1 MLIRI
6 APLSLVL
13 VAIAGCSVPRA
24 TPSAQKTTP
33 VATSQS
39 SRLTT
44 ALPPRS
50 QQYASASQNQIDDQ
64 GYRDGYEDGV
74 GNFPSNPSIGIANLN
89 LTDPTEQRIYTD
101 AYNRGYAQ
109 GKGQQ
114 PSPSPSISPSISPS
128 PSPTGTII
136 SPARRQELRQR
147 GYQDGTRDV
156 QSNFAPNPNSGIQ
169 ALGLTDPAEIQIYTN
184 AYNAGYQRQPSP
196 SPSPTISP
204 GRLSELRQQGY
215 NDGYADAQSNFPQ
228 DASRGINRLGLVN
241 AREQQA
247 YTNGYRNGYQAFVS
261 SQQPVPDSLW

>member
-13 VAIAGCSVPRA
+13 IAVTGCSVPFTA
-24 TPSAQKTTP
+24 PSAQKTTP
-33 VATSQS
+33 IAAAQS

-50 QQYASASQNQIDDQ
+50 QRYASASQNQIDDQ

-89 LTDPTEQRIYTD
+89 LTDPTEQGIYTD

-114 PSPSPSISPSISPS
+114 PSPSPSFSPS
-128 PSPTGTII
+128 PSPIGTV
-136 SPARRQELRQR
+136 SPARRRELRQR

-156 QSNFAPNPNSGIQ
+156 QSNFGSNPSSGIA
-169 ALGLTDPAEIQIYTN
+169 ALGLTDPNEIRIYTN

-196 SPSPTISP
+196 SPSPIVSP
-204 GRLSELRQQGY
+204 GRLAELRQQGY
-215 NDGYADAQSNFPQ
+215 NDGDADARSNFPQ
-228 DASRGINRLGLVN
+228 DASRGINRLGLVT

-247 YTNGYRNGYQAFVS
+247 YSNGYRNGYQAFVN
-261 SQQPVPDSLW
+261 SQQPIPNSLW